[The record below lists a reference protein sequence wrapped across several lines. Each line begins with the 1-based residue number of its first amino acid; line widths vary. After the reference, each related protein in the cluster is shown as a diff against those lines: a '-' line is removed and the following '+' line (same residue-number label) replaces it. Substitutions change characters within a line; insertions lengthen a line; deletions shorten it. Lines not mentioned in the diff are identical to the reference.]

1 MTTIKYVNVETGE
14 VTEREM
20 NAQELAQYE
29 TDKAAAQAQLE
40 AEAQKAA
47 EKAAATAKL
56 AALGLTEDDLKA
68 LGLGGN

>member
-29 TDKAAAQAQLE
+29 TDKAAAQAQRE
-40 AEAQKAA
+40 AEATKAA
-47 EKAAATAKL
+47 TKAAATAKL